1 MGCEISELRIL
12 IAVDASKHSELALQ
26 SIKVR
31 TWPKDTKFCL
41 CTVVDNPT
49 TVSVNRQNYSEPALT
64 KLQTEMKAAALE
76 VLQQKKADLLESQP
90 DAQIALRLEFG
101 NASDEII
108 AAALKWDAD
117 LIVLGSHGRQGIE
130 RYALGSVSESVV
142 ERAPCSI
149 EIIKTPKYG
158 RNFLDQ
164 KRILVCYDESKNADA
179 SLVWIAEGQWSTDQQ
194 FVLIS
199 VLAPL
204 EDVVPQRFSDIRTSG
219 QMKTRLLAK
228 AQEML
233 ELRCSL
239 LRKCL
244 KNIEINPV
252 VIEGYAAE
260 TIIEFAEQWGADLI
274 VLGTHTASTTD
285 SAPLGSVARRVVA
298 GANCFIKLV
307 RNKVVSSSD
316 KWQELDAESVELAL

>member
-1 MGCEISELRIL
+1 MRIL
-12 IAVDASKHSELALQ
+12 IAVDESKHSELALQ

-31 TWPKDTKFCL
+31 TWPRDTKFCL

-49 TVSVNRQNYSEPALT
+49 TISVNRQNYSEPVLT
-64 KLQTEMKAAALE
+64 KLQTEMEAAALNI
-76 VLQQKKADLLESQP
+76 LQQKKADLLESQP
-90 DAQIALRLEFG
+90 DAQIALKLEFG

-149 EIIKTPKYG
+149 EIIKAPKYG
-158 RNFLDQ
+158 RNFLNQ

-179 SLVWIAEGQWSTDQQ
+179 SLVWIAEGQWSSDQQ
-194 FVLIS
+194 FVLMS

-204 EDVVPQRFSDIRTSG
+204 EDVVPARFNEIRASE
-219 QMKTRLLAK
+219 QMKIQLLAE

-244 KNIEINPV
+244 KGIEINPV
-252 VIEGYAAE
+252 AIEGYAAE
-260 TIIEFAEQWGADLI
+260 TIVEFAEQWGADLI
-274 VLGTHTASTTD
+274 VLGTHTASTPE

-298 GANCFIKLV
+298 NANCFVKLV
-307 RNKVVSSSD
+307 RDKVVSSSQSLHAFNTECV
-316 KWQELDAESVELAL
+316 KSKL